1 MIYRLWQASGGG
13 GIDRLQLLVPHTL
26 RLEVLRWAVG
36 QLEPVILG
44 TPRQRGGNGSTGR
57 VGRMFTAAMSARHR
71 KDPADAHAVAA
82 VPNRGAHGEDRGDI
96 MGPFPITEARN
107 PFVLVAMDYFR
118 GKCGAGSEC
127 FPDGAATSG

>member
-1 MIYRLWQASGGG
+1 M
-13 GIDRLQLLVPHTL
+13 
-26 RLEVLRWAVG
+26 G
-36 QLEPVILG
+36 QLEPVIPG

-57 VGRMFTAAMSARHR
+57 VSAGCSLLRCLHGTER
-71 KDPADAHAVAA
+71 TQPTHM
-82 VPNRGAHGEDRGDI
+82 PLHQYLIGAPMERIGVDI
-96 MGPFPITEARN
+96 LGLFPVTEARN